1 MSENQ
6 KDPQYKLRWS
16 EELRD
21 KVAESAKAYKR
32 SMNADII
39 ARLERSF
46 ILEPELSPLKMPPEE
61 LEARLTKVLEE
72 REQNRNKGEELN
84 IEISSESEKDKKIQI
99 LEEQLAN
106 SMKMMEMTTGMFES
120 MLNGNQEEYM
130 ESVFKKY
137 PNVKKFYK
145 EKTNY
150 FQKDE
155 ENENSSEP
163 KTEDKEKGSW

>member
-46 ILEPELSPLKMPPEE
+46 EQESDLSPLNMPPEE

-72 REQNRNKGEELN
+72 REQNKNKDAELN
-84 IEISSESEKDKKIQI
+84 IEISSESEKDKKIQS

-106 SMKMMEMTTGMFES
+106 SMKMMEMITGMFES
-120 MLNGNQEEYM
+120 MLNGTQDEYM
-130 ESVFKKY
+130 DKVFKKY
-137 PNVKKFYK
+137 PNVKKFYNK
-145 EKTNY
+145 SLEESKKLIDDD
-150 FQKDE
+150 QDKDD
-155 ENENSSEP
+155 P
-163 KTEDKEKGSW
+163 IKGSW

>member
-6 KDPQYKLRWS
+6 RDPQYKLRWP

-21 KVAESAKAYKR
+21 KVAASAKAYNR

-46 ILEPELSPLKMPPEE
+46 ILEPELSPLNMPPEE
-61 LEARLTKVLEE
+61 LEARLTKVLED
-72 REQNRNKGEELN
+72 RELNKTKGEDLHL
-84 IEISSESEKDKKIQI
+84 EISSESEKDKKIQS

-106 SMKMMEMTTGMFES
+106 SMKMMEMITGMFES

-137 PNVKKFYK
+137 PNVKKLYNK
-145 EKTNY
+145 NAEEAK
-150 FQKDE
+150 KIIDE
-155 ENENSSEP
+155 ESKDDP
-163 KTEDKEKGSW
+163 VKGSW

>member
-46 ILEPELSPLKMPPEE
+46 LTEPDFSPLNMPPEE
-61 LEARLTKVLEE
+61 LAKRLKEAKLNPLNDEPSELILEI
-72 REQNRNKGEELN
+72 NP
-84 IEISSESEKDKKIQI
+84 STDSEKDKKIQN
-99 LEEQLAN
+99 LELQLAN
-106 SMKMMEMTTGMFES
+106 SMKMMEMITGMFES

-130 ESVFKKY
+130 EKVFKQY
-137 PNVKKFYK
+137 PNVKKFYNK
-145 EKTNY
+145 SLEDSKKSIEEDNS
-150 FQKDE
+150 DE
-155 ENENSSEP
+155 DHPVINI
-163 KTEDKEKGSW
+163 

>member
-21 KVAESAKAYKR
+21 KVATSAKAYNR

-46 ILEPELSPLKMPPEE
+46 LTEPDFSPLNMPPEE
-61 LEARLTKVLEE
+61 LVERLKEAKFNHLNDETSELVLEIKSKE
-72 REQNRNKGEELN
+72 DL
-84 IEISSESEKDKKIQI
+84 EKDKKIQK

-106 SMKMMEMTTGMFES
+106 SMKMMEMITGMFES

-130 ESVFKKY
+130 EKVFKQY
-137 PNVKKFYK
+137 PNVKKFYNK
-145 EKTNY
+145 SLEDSKKIIEDNES
-150 FQKDE
+150 DE
-155 ENENSSEP
+155 DHP
-163 KTEDKEKGSW
+163 LKGSW

>member
-6 KDPQYKLRWS
+6 RDPQYKLRWP

-21 KVAESAKAYKR
+21 KVAASAKAYNR
-32 SMNADII
+32 SMNADIV
-39 ARLERSF
+39 ARLEHSF
-46 ILEPELSPLKMPPEE
+46 EIESTLSPLNMPPDL
-61 LEARLTKVLEE
+61 LEARLTKALEE
-72 REQNRNKGEELN
+72 RALNKNNNEELN
-84 IEISSESEKDKKIQI
+84 LEISSESEKDKKIQS

-106 SMKMMEMTTGMFES
+106 SMKMMEMITGMFES

-145 EKTNY
+145 EQTNY
-150 FQKDE
+150 FPKDE
-155 ENENSSEP
+155 ENESSSEP

>member
-6 KDPQYKLRWS
+6 RDPQYKLRWP

-21 KVAESAKAYKR
+21 KVAASAKAYNR
-32 SMNADII
+32 SMNADIV

-46 ILEPELSPLKMPPEE
+46 ILEPELSPLNMPPEE

-72 REQNRNKGEELN
+72 RELNKNNREELN
-84 IEISSESEKDKKIQI
+84 IEISPESEKDKKIQS

-106 SMKMMEMTTGMFES
+106 SMKMMEMITGMFES

-137 PNVKKFYK
+137 PNVKKFYS
-145 EKTNY
+145 EKNKHNL
-150 FQKDE
+150 KDE
-155 ENENSSEP
+155 ENE
-163 KTEDKEKGSW
+163 D